1 MSIIE
6 LLVNLIIIKIMTK
19 NEDLLSNA
27 TVASEAWHDFCSARF
42 GTVLVWGLGFYMALC
57 TGDKMSDLNC
67 GTIVAVY
74 YPCRPTEKFDCHEN
88 LRFGLDFFI

>member
-1 MSIIE
+1 
-6 LLVNLIIIKIMTK
+6 MTK

-42 GTVLVWGLGFYMALC
+42 GMVLVWGLGFYMALC